1 MKCSGKMCFKVIL
14 KVTENQGFTLSLED
28 TFFEKPQG
36 GQFDRRPPPPSSP
49 SLPPKHIRV
58 NVDKTAIIIFPPKDK
73 DLAKKLNFTISGQQI
88 HISKISEVSTIDAR

>member
-36 GQFDRRPPPPSSP
+36 GQFDRRPPAPPSLLPLPSP
-49 SLPPKHIRV
+49 Q
-58 NVDKTAIIIFPPKDK
+58 TY
-73 DLAKKLNFTISGQQI
+73 
-88 HISKISEVSTIDAR
+88 